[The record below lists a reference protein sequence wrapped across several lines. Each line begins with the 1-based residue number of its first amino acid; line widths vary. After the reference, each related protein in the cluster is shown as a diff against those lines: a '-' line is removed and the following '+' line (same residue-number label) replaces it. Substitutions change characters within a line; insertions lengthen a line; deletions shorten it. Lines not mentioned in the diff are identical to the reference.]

1 MSYRKFCLSIT
12 FDQFYIE
19 PALLTAYEIL
29 NCGLSYKL
37 HLVYIEPKDE
47 DTSNEMEN
55 ILLKFK
61 GTINNDQLIIIKVAN
76 TLNDYNKFHFTNSII
91 YKILI
96 PSIIKDYDFILN
108 LDAGILCGN
117 KFVDFIEC
125 IITEVNNH
133 KHDNSLVSAFCT
145 DSEVDLNIGL
155 HNFPHNSKY
164 PSGIVML
171 FNVRNYDL
179 FNTVDKILSTWYQFS
194 DYFIYGEQDLLC
206 IIAEEGQISQLPM
219 SDSIIIEYLD
229 LKGLDFKISS
239 IAYLITEFSFYKVCG
254 TCKPWKY
261 YVLDFRKLFYLT
273 RRAPLEKSLDLSSFQ
288 LILRNRHEITHKGF
302 ASKFLE
308 NFEKLIL

>member
-1 MSYRKFCLSIT
+1 MSKIKKISYRKFCLSIT

-37 HLVYIEPKDE
+37 HLVYIEPKDK

-91 YKILI
+91 YKILN

-229 LKGLDFKISS
+229 LKGKKKRQNFDGLH
-239 IAYLITEFSFYKVCG
+239 A
-254 TCKPWKY
+254 TCI
-261 YVLDFRKLFYLT
+261 
-273 RRAPLEKSLDLSSFQ
+273 Q
-288 LILRNRHEITHKGF
+288 HEIDHLNGITITDHIDIP
-302 ASKFLE
+302 S
-308 NFEKLIL
+308 EKIAAKQLAIQIKKTIQ